1 MKKLAVLAILGLSF
15 NALAAIESTYFAPLD
30 VKALHDLEVNVER
43 KGEAPS
49 FAVPHKV
56 RIDATE

>member
-43 KGEAPS
+43 KGAG
-49 FAVPHKV
+49 VPLLYV
-56 RIDATE
+56 L